1 MLQGTTDTNTI
12 VNGKTL
18 TWNVNRGLGAKL
30 L

>member
-18 TWNVNRGLGAKL
+18 TRNVNRGLGAKL